1 LHPSFHPKFLVQ
13 VDDGP
18 SETTSLLS
26 NDLHSH
32 ARQSR
37 DKDEGEPITRAELDR
52 IMNGGDA
59 ESLDSRQAE
68 AIVGD
73 GSGLEDWGRGRVT
86 VFQEGSRLLIC
97 DQEGEFLMWDSV
109 LIILGNVSVRKISA

>member
-1 LHPSFHPKFLVQ
+1 
-13 VDDGP
+13 
-18 SETTSLLS
+18 
-26 NDLHSH
+26 
-32 ARQSR
+32 
-37 DKDEGEPITRAELDR
+37 
-52 IMNGGDA
+52 MNGGDA